1 VKIEVSH
8 LVPYPQQRVWDV
20 LLDPAVLARVLPGIE
35 KFEPLGGDRYRIVA
49 KLGVG
54 AVRGTYEGA
63 VEIAGKEE
71 PHGYRLRGEGKGTP
85 GWAKGETLIMLH
97 GESGGTRVIAA
108 ASFQVGGT
116 IAGVGQRMIETV
128 AKAMSKEFFDAIERE
143 IAGRKE
149 TASTAAFGFRVL
161 LTLIRELFGRWFGRT
176 PPHPAAR
183 PLERE
188 GRAS

>member
-20 LLDPAVLARVLPGIE
+20 LLDPEVLARVLPGVE
-35 KFEPLGGDRYRIVA
+35 KFEALGGDRYRILV

-54 AVRGTYEGA
+54 AVRGTYEGS

-71 PHGYRLRGEGKGTP
+71 PDVYRLRGEGKGTP
-85 GWAKGETLIMLH
+85 GWAKGETLITLQR
-97 GESGGTRVIAA
+97 ESGGTRVVAA

-143 IAGRKE
+143 IAGRNDN
-149 TASTAAFGFRVL
+149 ASAAAFGFRVL
-161 LTLIRELFGRWFGRT
+161 LALIRQLFGRWFGRA
-176 PPHPAAR
+176 HPAAT

-188 GRAS
+188 GRTS

>member
-1 VKIEVSH
+1 MKIEVSH
-8 LVPYPQQRVWDV
+8 LVPYPQERVWDV
-20 LLDPAVLARVLPGIE
+20 LLDPDVLSRVLPGVE
-35 KFEPLGGDRYRIVA
+35 KFEPLGGDRYRILV

-54 AVRGTYEGA
+54 AVRGTYEGS

-71 PHGYRLRGEGKGTP
+71 PHAYRLRGEGKGTP
-85 GWAKGETLIMLH
+85 GWAKGETLITLH
-97 GESGGTRVIAA
+97 GESGGTRVTAA

-128 AKAMSKEFFDAIERE
+128 AKAMSKEFFGAIERE
-143 IAGRKE
+143 IAGRKQK
-149 TASTAAFGFRVL
+149 ASPSAFGFRVL
-161 LTLIRELFGRWFGRT
+161 LTLVRELFGRWFGRT
-176 PPHPAAR
+176 PAHPAAT